1 MAILSQVILQLSSNT
16 ISGIF
21 RAGLTTEVDLNALRR
36 SLDNSCNIADW
47 TVFTIDEIIVACH
60 QLKPGEKRC

>member
-16 ISGIF
+16 IMYSGIF
-21 RAGLTTEVDLNALRR
+21 RAGLTTELDLNALRR

-47 TVFTIDEIIVACH
+47 SVFTIDEIIVACH
-60 QLKPGEKRC
+60 QLKPDE